1 MANLL
6 RGACVALLAAL
17 ALPAAASAT
26 TFAPPVLVSST
37 QAHRETSLALNPK
50 NPSEMFLCDPSGV
63 PNTQY
68 NQSYFHVT
76 RDAGASWNPIRV
88 EGGQTDLRN
97 YAFEGGDCDVAYD
110 AAGTMYSADTWLGSL
125 SVGHSTD
132 GGKTWDGTP
141 IAAAAPIV
149 DRPWL
154 VGGPA
159 GTVHFTYQDLQ
170 CCLPSA
176 IWYTHSTDYGKTF

>member
-6 RGACVALLAAL
+6 RAVGVALLAAL

-26 TFAPPVLVSST
+26 SFAPPVLVSAT
-37 QAHRETSLALNPK
+37 EAHRETSLARDPK
-50 NPSEMFLCDPSGV
+50 DPSSMFLCGPSGV
-63 PNTQY
+63 PNTEY

-76 RDAGASWNPIRV
+76 HDGGASWKPIRV

-97 YAFEGGDCDVAYD
+97 YSFEGGDCDVAYD
-110 AAGTMYSADTWLGSL
+110 DGGTMYSADTWLGSL

-141 IAAAAPIV
+141 LAAAAPVV

-154 VGGPA
+154 LGGPGGHA
-159 GTVHFTYQDLQ
+159 PFP
-170 CCLPSA
+170 LP
-176 IWYTHSTDYGKTF
+176 D